1 MARKKASKEQ
11 AAEIVK
17 LRNEGWS
24 DQRIIAERGSGV
36 IADGF
41 RWLEQNPG
49 VDPLDRAPA
58 ASGTAQPARGTGCG
72 PTPER
77 TSALV

>member
-17 LRNEGWS
+17 LRNQGWS
-24 DQRIIAERGSGV
+24 DRRIIAEKGSGA

-49 VDPLDRAPA
+49 ADPLGRAPA
-58 ASGTAQPARGTGCG
+58 ASGEAKPARGTGCG
-72 PTPER
+72 PTSER
-77 TSALV
+77 TSSFI

>member
-1 MARKKASKEQ
+1 MARTRASKKQ

-24 DQRIIAERGSGV
+24 DQRIIAEKGSGA
-36 IADGF
+36 IAEGF

-49 VDPLDRAPA
+49 ADPLDRPPA
-58 ASGTAQPARGTGCG
+58 TSAAAQPARGTGSG

-77 TSALV
+77 TSSLI